1 MSDAPGAFRHDTL
14 GAGLSKPMRSRHG
27 DGCVRPELH
36 PSRGA
41 LRRNQRTLKNILHVP
56 LWPETV
62 DECADLAT
70 AGVYSVW
77 ALLLLPPLTGWCG
90 LMSLLYPSLRP
101 WAL

>member
-1 MSDAPGAFRHDTL
+1 M
-14 GAGLSKPMRSRHG
+14 
-27 DGCVRPELH
+27 
-36 PSRGA
+36 
-41 LRRNQRTLKNILHVP
+41 KNILHVP